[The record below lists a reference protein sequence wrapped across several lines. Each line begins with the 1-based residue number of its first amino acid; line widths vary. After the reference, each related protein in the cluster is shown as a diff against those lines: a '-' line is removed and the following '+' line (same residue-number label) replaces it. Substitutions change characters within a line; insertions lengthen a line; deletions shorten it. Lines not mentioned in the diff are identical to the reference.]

1 MQEKQGKRR
10 YKRREI
16 ENQNQLLLKST
27 RKQIGDLEVVKII
40 SKLLYT
46 AVCSSSSKSS
56 RHPQHHKLEGWRLI
70 FQPPKDPPLPPPP
83 RLMAAEISLLS
94 NPNSCMR
101 VSMVA
106 LEFIVVSP
114 SICSCRGMVV
124 SHSMEKWLFV
134 RSNF

>member
-1 MQEKQGKRR
+1 MKQGRKKKGNR
-10 YKRREI
+10 KSVV
-16 ENQNQLLLKST
+16 LLKST

-46 AVCSSSSKSS
+46 TVCSSSSKSS

-83 RLMAAEISLLS
+83 PLMAAEISLLS

-114 SICSCRGMVV
+114 SICSCRGMV

>member
-46 AVCSSSSKSS
+46 VVRSSSKRS
-56 RHPQHHKLEGWRLI
+56 RHTQHQTRGVEAHI
-70 FQPPKDPPLPPPP
+70 STPHHPPFCLP
-83 RLMAAEISLLS
+83 RR
-94 NPNSCMR
+94 C
-101 VSMVA
+101 
-106 LEFIVVSP
+106 F
-114 SICSCRGMVV
+114 
-124 SHSMEKWLFV
+124 
-134 RSNF
+134 